1 VGSNHIW
8 RSQRLK
14 RNVVLG
20 GLRVRSETQRYSV
33 PANTPGSR
41 VWKGKTESDFIWRGR
56 GCDQFSLIRQPAVDS
71 RIQSHEI
78 SELAQQKQ
86 GSIQIKIPMLSTRTL
101 TSHGEK
107 IVKDVADRHG
117 VSADAVRTLLFA
129 LEQGG
134 GKIAQF
140 SHPELGGNGQWTRGG
155 MTMVGDMFNDRLKAT
170 VNALCSELSSILS
183 NQELFVPFAV
193 DDHTGGSAAK
203 NAWWPAELGIP
214 SSTGSQ
220 NDVRYAYFPLLNRIA
235 ILQGARVQIYD
246 TEGHNIQGVHQQ
258 QQQQS
263 GISGGL
269 QFTSQNGT
277 FGISTLPILSPERKV
292 GETSALPN
300 PPPSPAAAIPT
311 AGKSSPAP
319 VEETLKTLERIAE
332 LHQKGILSDEEF
344 RSKKAELLSR
354 L

>member
-1 VGSNHIW
+1 
-8 RSQRLK
+8 
-14 RNVVLG
+14 
-20 GLRVRSETQRYSV
+20 
-33 PANTPGSR
+33 
-41 VWKGKTESDFIWRGR
+41 
-56 GCDQFSLIRQPAVDS
+56 
-71 RIQSHEI
+71 
-78 SELAQQKQ
+78 
-86 GSIQIKIPMLSTRTL
+86 MLSSRNL

-107 IVKDVADRHG
+107 AVKEVADRHG
-117 VSADAVRTLLFA
+117 VSADAVRTLLLA

-134 GKIAQF
+134 GTIAQF
-140 SHPELGGNGQWTRGG
+140 SHPELGGNGQWMRGG

-170 VNALCSELSSILS
+170 VNALCSDLSSILS
-183 NQELFVPFAV
+183 NQELFVPLAV
-193 DDHTGGSAAK
+193 DDHTGGLAAK
-203 NAWWPAELGIP
+203 NAWWPAELGVP

-235 ILQGARVQIYD
+235 ILQGGRVQIYD
-246 TEGHNIQGVHQQ
+246 TQGHNIHGVHQQ

-263 GISGGL
+263 GMSGGL

-292 GETSALPN
+292 GETSAFSAPPN

-311 AGKSSPAP
+311 TEKSWPAP